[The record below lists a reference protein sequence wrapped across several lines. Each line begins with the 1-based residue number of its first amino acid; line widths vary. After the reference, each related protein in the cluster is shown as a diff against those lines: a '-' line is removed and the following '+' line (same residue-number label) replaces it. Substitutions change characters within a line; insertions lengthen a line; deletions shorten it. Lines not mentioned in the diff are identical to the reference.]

1 MSDTLTKT
9 VEKKKQEYRTR
20 RFFFSLQDYDG
31 KKIVDI
37 LGPLK
42 WAYILHDKDKLEDG
56 TPKTPHTHIYMEFES
71 GRGIKAVARAL
82 GLDKEHY
89 NLVERLKR
97 SKSGALRYLVHI
109 DDPMKHQYNHSE
121 VIANFDWWQELG
133 DTQKS
138 EWLDLLKVKQGEMT
152 AKEFY
157 EQHSERINSAP
168 LNAKLSIFNRVH
180 ELQEKA
186 PLNKSQRTRLK
197 LIKSEIIKELK
208 KKLIP
213 FEDVI
218 PSDYVSEIAYN
229 AISRYLTKEVLLD
242 GNE

>member
-1 MSDTLTKT
+1 MSDTLT

-20 RFFFSLQDYDG
+20 RFFFSLQNYDG

-42 WAYILHDKDKLEDG
+42 YAYILHNKDKLEDG

-71 GRGIKAVARAL
+71 PRGVKAIGRAL
-82 GLDKEHY
+82 GLDEEHL
-89 NLVERLKR
+89 NLIEALKK
-97 SKSGALRYLVHI
+97 SKSGALRYLVHT
-109 DDPMKHQYNHSE
+109 DDPKKHQYEHNE

-138 EWLDLLKVKQGEMT
+138 EWLDLLKVKQGEMS

-157 EQHSERINSAP
+157 ESHSESINSSP
-168 LNAKLSIFNRVH
+168 LNAKISIFNRVY

-186 PLNKSQRTRLK
+186 PLNKAQRKRLQ
-197 LIKSEIIKELK
+197 LIKSEILK
-208 KKLIP
+208 DLKTKLLP
-213 FEDVI
+213 YEDVI
-218 PSDYVSEIAYN
+218 PTEAIAEISYSVV
-229 AISRYLTKEVLLD
+229 SRYLTKEVLLD
-242 GNE
+242 ESE